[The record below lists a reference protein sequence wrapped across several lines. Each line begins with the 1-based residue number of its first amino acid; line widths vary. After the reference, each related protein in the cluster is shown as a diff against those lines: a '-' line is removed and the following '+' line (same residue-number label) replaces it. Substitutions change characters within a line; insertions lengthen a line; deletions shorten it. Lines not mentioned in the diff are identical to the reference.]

1 MHDFTKCTV
10 LVVDDTK
17 TTLDILV
24 ETLGDDYDVS
34 VSRDGEDALEIIR
47 SEPPDLILLDIMM
60 PGMDGYEVCRQVKA
74 SAITANIPIIFVTA
88 KSDVADETMGFDV
101 GAVDY
106 ITKPISPSI
115 VRARAKTHLELK
127 LAREELKKQLDK
139 AKKKAVFHLSHELT
153 TPLAIISLTFKL
165 LSKDIE
171 KNNNPKMQK
180 LIERGH
186 RNTDRLL
193 DLKDK
198 IDDIL
203 NQKPV
208 QKEPSIVSVVEHAL
222 YIIEKLKEEKQLYTS
237 GDLLDDISTYIES
250 LYCLDEIHMENII
263 LSDFLHELC
272 DEAISFMGERELEII
287 KFFEKDIVLLMDRN
301 ILKKTCSGLL
311 KNAIENTPDEG
322 KIEIMAKAVNGEIRV
337 NFHDYGIGI
346 TPQNQKMIFG
356 GFFHT
361 QETEYYSSKTPYEF
375 NAGGSGSDLLRIK
388 TFSERLGFS
397 VYFDST
403 RCKFLPADT
412 DICSGKISVCS
423 FINDKSECFSLG
435 ESIFSITFP
444 FNQE

>member
-10 LVVDDTK
+10 LVVDDTE

-24 ETLGDDYDVS
+24 ETLGDDYDLS
-34 VSRDGEDALEIIR
+34 VSMDGEDALEIIK

-74 SAITANIPIIFVTA
+74 SSITANIPIIFVTA

-106 ITKPISPSI
+106 ITKPISLPI
-115 VRARAKTHLELK
+115 VRARVKTHLELK
-127 LAREELKKQLDK
+127 LAREELKKQLDE
-139 AKKKAVFHLSHELT
+139 AKKKAVDHLSHELT
-153 TPLAIISLTFKL
+153 TPLAIISWIFKR
-165 LSKDIE
+165 LSKEIE

-180 LIERGH
+180 HIERGI
-186 RNTDRLL
+186 RNVDRLF
-193 DLKDK
+193 DLKGK
-198 IDDIL
+198 IDDII

-208 QKEPSIVSVVEHAL
+208 QEESSIVSVVEHAL
-222 YIIEKLKEEKQLYTS
+222 YIVEKLKEEKQLYTS

-250 LYCLDEIHMENII
+250 LYCLDGIHMENII
-263 LSDFLHELC
+263 LPDFLHELC
-272 DEAISFMGERELEII
+272 DEAISFMGDRELEII
-287 KFFEKDIVLLMDRN
+287 KSFEKDIALLMDRN

-322 KIEIMAKAVNGEIRV
+322 KIEIMAKAVNG
-337 NFHDYGIGI
+337 
-346 TPQNQKMIFG
+346 
-356 GFFHT
+356 
-361 QETEYYSSKTPYEF
+361 QETEFYSSRKPYEF

-388 TFSERLGFS
+388 TFSERFGFS
-397 VYFDST
+397 VYFEST

-412 DICSGKISVCS
+412 DICSGKISVCP

>member
-10 LVVDDTK
+10 LVVDDTE

-24 ETLGDDYDVS
+24 ETLGDDYDLS
-34 VSRDGEDALEIIR
+34 VSMDGEDALEIIK

-74 SAITANIPIIFVTA
+74 SSITANIPIIFVTA

-106 ITKPISPSI
+106 ITKPISLPI
-115 VRARAKTHLELK
+115 VRARVKTHLELK
-127 LAREELKKQLDK
+127 LAREELKKQLDE
-139 AKKKAVFHLSHELT
+139 AKKKAVDHLSHELT
-153 TPLAIISLTFKL
+153 TPLAIISWIFKR
-165 LSKDIE
+165 LSKEIE

-180 LIERGH
+180 HIERGI
-186 RNTDRLL
+186 RNVDRLF
-193 DLKDK
+193 DLKGK
-198 IDDIL
+198 IDDII

-208 QKEPSIVSVVEHAL
+208 QEESSIVSVVEHAL
-222 YIIEKLKEEKQLYTS
+222 YIVEKLKEEKQLYTS

-250 LYCLDEIHMENII
+250 LYCLDGIHMENII
-263 LSDFLHELC
+263 LPDFLHELC
-272 DEAISFMGERELEII
+272 DEAISFMGDRELEII
-287 KFFEKDIVLLMDRN
+287 KSFEKDIALLMDRN

-322 KIEIMAKAVNGEIRV
+322 KIEIMAKAVNGEIDV
-337 NFHDYGIGI
+337 NFHDYGTGI

-361 QETEYYSSKTPYEF
+361 YEF

-388 TFSERLGFS
+388 TFSERFGFS
-397 VYFDST
+397 VYFEST

-412 DICSGKISVCS
+412 DICSGKISVCP

>member
-1 MHDFTKCTV
+1 MHDFKNCTV
-10 LVVDDTK
+10 LVVDDTE
-17 TTLDILV
+17 TSLDILV

-34 VSRDGEDALEIIR
+34 VSMDGEDALEIIK

-106 ITKPISPSI
+106 ITKPIRPPI
-115 VRARAKTHLELK
+115 VRARVKTHLELK

-153 TPLAIISLTFKL
+153 TPLAIISWTFKV
-165 LSKDIE
+165 LSKEIE

-186 RNTDRLL
+186 RNVDRLL
-193 DLKDK
+193 DLKGK

-208 QKEPSIVSVVEHAL
+208 QEEPSIVSVVEHAL

-237 GDLLDDISTYIES
+237 GDLLDVISTYIES
-250 LYCLDEIHMENII
+250 LYCPDEIHMENII

-272 DEAISFMGERELEII
+272 NEAISFMGERELEII
-287 KFFEKDIVLLMDRN
+287 KSFEKDIVLLMDRN

-322 KIEIMAKAVNGEIRV
+322 KIEVMAKAVNGEIRI

-361 QETEYYSSKTPYEF
+361 QNTEFYSSKTPYEF
-375 NAGGSGSDLLRIK
+375 NAGGAGSDLLRIK
-388 TFSERLGFS
+388 TFSERHGFS
-397 VYFDST
+397 VHFEST
-403 RCKFLPADT
+403 RCKFIPDDT
-412 DICSGKISVCS
+412 DICTGRISACP
-423 FINDKSECFSLG
+423 FTKDKADCFSLG
-435 ESIFSITFP
+435 GSTFSITFHT
-444 FNQE
+444 F